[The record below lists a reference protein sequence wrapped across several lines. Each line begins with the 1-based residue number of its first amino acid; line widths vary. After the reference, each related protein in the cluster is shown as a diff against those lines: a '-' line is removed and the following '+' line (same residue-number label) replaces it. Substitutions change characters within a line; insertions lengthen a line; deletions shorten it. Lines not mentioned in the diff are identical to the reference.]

1 MVLVTSWSVR
11 YTCRH
16 TFKSHRP
23 ANAQW
28 MMCVLVDTSLWKKNA
43 LSYRLKC
50 IEISSWTIFSPKR
63 QLTWRF
69 RLSRIVTKELYIGD
83 CKCVQ
88 PVAATP
94 EITTNS
100 HLCRRKDDLSM
111 FYLPFVL
118 YAVQIRHFKIQFI
131 FSFTM
136 KSKKKHTFEHTWP
149 TSRDKMLATCLII
162 ADKNIMLK
170 LKSVT

>member
-1 MVLVTSWSVR
+1 MVRSLCMPPHIQKPSSSKCTMNDV
-11 YTCRH
+11 Y
-16 TFKSHRP
+16 
-23 ANAQW
+23 
-28 MMCVLVDTSLWKKNA
+28 VLVDTSLWKKNA

-50 IEISSWTIFSPKR
+50 IEISSWTIFCPKR

-100 HLCRRKDDLSM
+100 HLCVRKDDLSM
-111 FYLPFVL
+111 FYITYVL
-118 YAVQIRHFKIQFI
+118 YVVQIRHFKIQFI
-131 FSFTM
+131 VSFTM
-136 KSKKKHTFEHTWP
+136 KSKKKPLIRTHLTDFQRQNVGNVP
-149 TSRDKMLATCLII
+149 CLII
-162 ADKNIMLK
+162 ADKNVMLK
-170 LKSVT
+170 LTSVT